1 MALTEDLTFRL
12 TTTGVILNTTA
23 SQPFVDITKVT
34 GLDSAPYR
42 TTERDWEGND
52 GGFMDAEFEKGRAV
66 VLDGTVFCDTG
77 SIEDYLDDL
86 KANFAPATTL
96 QNFYFKVPGQ
106 VERVLFVKPLG
117 CRYDWDELRRTGQAA
132 IQFSVFAEDPRIYD
146 SALLSATVPLGA
158 QVFTGFGFNFGFDF
172 GFGGTSTTTD
182 QVTIIIGG
190 NRPTPP
196 IFEIIGPVTN
206 PRILNDVTGDELR
219 FNIELFALDVL
230 TIDTKYKTVRL
241 NGTANRR
248 SALVAPDWYFLEPG
262 SNTLRYRAE
271 SVAASTL
278 NIYYRNAWR

>member
-1 MALTEDLTFRL
+1 MALTEDLTFKL
-12 TTTGVILNTTA
+12 MDSGVILNTTA

-34 GLDSAPYR
+34 GLDSAPFR

-52 GGFMDAEFEKGRAV
+52 GGFMDAEFEKGRSV

-77 SIEDYLDDL
+77 SIEDYLDSL
-86 KANFAPATTL
+86 KANFAPTATL
-96 QNFYFKVPGQ
+96 QNFYFKVPGKD
-106 VERVLFVKPLG
+106 ERVLFVKPLG
-117 CRYDWDELRRTGQAA
+117 CRYDWDELRRVGQAS
-132 IQFSVFAEDPRIYD
+132 IQFSMFAEDPRIYD
-146 SALLSATVPLGA
+146 SVLSSASVPLGA
-158 QVFTGFGFNFGFDF
+158 QVFTGFGFNLGFSF

-196 IFEIIGPVTN
+196 IFSIAGPVTN

-219 FNIELFALDVL
+219 FAIDLGVADVL

-241 NGTANRR
+241 NGTSNRR
-248 SALVAPDWYFLEPG
+248 DSLIAPDWYFLEPG

-278 NIYYRNAWR
+278 TIYYRNAWR